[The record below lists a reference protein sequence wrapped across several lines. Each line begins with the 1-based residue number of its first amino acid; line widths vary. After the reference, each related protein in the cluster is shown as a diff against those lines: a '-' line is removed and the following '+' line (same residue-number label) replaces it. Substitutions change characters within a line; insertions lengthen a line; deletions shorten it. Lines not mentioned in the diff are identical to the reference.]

1 MGNRVTADQKFL
13 HDNHIEP
20 CEIRLPAWMTW
31 REDELD
37 GLRAANQHQAEW
49 LGSLDSERKRWKACA
64 ILGWLFA
71 AMLFSIPLIDRIGQ

>member
-1 MGNRVTADQKFL
+1 MGNRVTSDHRFL
-13 HDNHIEP
+13 KEAHIEP

-49 LGSLDSERKRWKACA
+49 LGSLDNDRKRWKACA

-71 AMLFSIPLIDRIGQ
+71 AMLFSIPIIERLN